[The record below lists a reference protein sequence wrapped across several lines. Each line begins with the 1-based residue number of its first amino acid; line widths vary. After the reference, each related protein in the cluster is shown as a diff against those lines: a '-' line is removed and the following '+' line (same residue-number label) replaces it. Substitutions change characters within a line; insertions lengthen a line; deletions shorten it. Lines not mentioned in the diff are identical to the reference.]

1 METQTVVTSALVN
14 PLTDA
19 DVERLILDT
28 VLCTRQDG
36 RYYVKLAP
44 ALNDSM
50 SLRVTLFDS
59 ASAPDARSAWT
70 KTYSNADWAR
80 LLFDQLYPVFQQTV

>member
-1 METQTVVTSALVN
+1 MNTQAVVSTVLIN
-14 PLTDA
+14 PLTDEE
-19 DVERLILDT
+19 VERLILDT

-36 RYYVKLAP
+36 RYYIKLAP
-44 ALNDSM
+44 ALHDSM

-70 KTYSNADWAR
+70 KSYTNADWAR
-80 LLFDQLYPVFQQTV
+80 MLFDQLYPVFQQTV